1 MDGKAVLWKNAN
13 KTTTSPWSVAALE
26 TIMPITKRNGIN
38 HALKRGYKQF
48 HSQQI
53 APFPPTGKSEN
64 CVAASFYYLYGI
76 YKDIKLECP
85 NRLLIKDTLP
95 LEAYKRLNCIS

>member
-1 MDGKAVLWKNAN
+1 MRIHGRQGGALENAN

-53 APFPPTGKSEN
+53 APFPSREKAKI
-64 CVAASFYYLYGI
+64 V
-76 YKDIKLECP
+76 
-85 NRLLIKDTLP
+85 LP
-95 LEAYKRLNCIS
+95 QVFIIFMGFTKT

>member
-13 KTTTSPWSVAALE
+13 KTTTTSPWSVAALE

-53 APFPPTGKSEN
+53 APFPPREKAKI
-64 CVAASFYYLYGI
+64 V
-76 YKDIKLECP
+76 
-85 NRLLIKDTLP
+85 LP
-95 LEAYKRLNCIS
+95 QVFIIFMGFTKT